1 MAAGGATTATPTS
14 AWDVAAAA
22 ASCEDGHG
30 EEDVHNGDPGEHAGH
45 ASERASGRLR
55 RGRPR
60 TSAAAAVNLKPTAGD
75 GAGANLLAAGAG
87 AWPQAPVGA
96 ARHRRR
102 RALAPAGAGGDEG
115 RRAAPRDED
124 RGRGRRRQ
132 RRGGDGRF
140 LPGLICMPAT
150 RRQIAINTLKPNHEF
165 NRTD

>member
-1 MAAGGATTATPTS
+1 M
-14 AWDVAAAA
+14 AAAA

-87 AWPQAPVGA
+87 AWPQAPAGA
-96 ARHRRR
+96 APVTGGGGRRR
-102 RALAPAGAGGDEG
+102 RPAQAVTKGDELPPG
-115 RRAAPRDED
+115 TWTWPTPAAPRL
-124 RGRGRRRQ
+124 GQ
-132 RRGGDGRF
+132 A
-140 LPGLICMPAT
+140 LPT
-150 RRQIAINTLKPNHEF
+150 RVDLYACLKAANYNNTLKPNYEC
-165 NRTD
+165 NRTE